1 MSAINN
7 TFTDNFI
14 FFWQLGEPN
23 DYLSNWYPAP
33 FVSEGIR
40 YANTEQYMMAKKALL
55 FKDFAVYSRIL
66 EVTDPA
72 KIKYYGKLVG
82 GFDAATW
89 NKAKEEIMLNGNL
102 AKFRCNYTLAAALR
116 ATKDATLAEASPKD
130 LIWGIGLTA
139 DDPKALNPYYWRG
152 QNLLGKTLM
161 KVREMI

>member
-40 YANTEQYMMAKKALL
+40 YVNTEQYMMAKKALL

-102 AKFRCNYTLAAALR
+102 ASSAVTTPSPQPSAAQR
-116 ATKDATLAEASPKD
+116 TP
-130 LIWGIGLTA
+130 
-139 DDPKALNPYYWRG
+139 PWRR
-152 QNLLGKTLM
+152 Q
-161 KVREMI
+161 VRRT